1 MQRNEC
7 EAMTKTQI
15 VIPAAGQGSRFV
27 AMGFVDPKPFIWSVR
42 AEKRLI
48 EFAVDDARDALGA
61 DAGPIYALF
70 RAEHVRRG
78 RDLLGDRAEVIPVG
92 ALTTGAAST
101 VQLSEP
107 YLDRDAPVLVVNSD
121 QTFQVNA
128 SRFAEVRQCADVSAV
143 PLCFTAKR
151 NESKWSYYDPAT
163 GTIIEKPTV
172 PPKDRIATVGAY
184 WFRRAGEM
192 FDAIRAMKAA
202 QFKVN
207 GEYCFAPCH
216 NFLGGGRIQPVFVE
230 RFLGLG
236 TPEDYTIHEKTRT
249 WCGRGRGPR
258 DYDGPPATVEE
269 HRERNRLRQRKY
281 QARRKVGFQPVTED

>member
-1 MQRNEC
+1 V
-7 EAMTKTQI
+7 TKTNI
-15 VIPAAGQGSRFV
+15 VIPAAGQGSRFT
-27 AMGFVDPKPFIWSVR
+27 AAGFVDPKPFIWSVKR
-42 AEKRLI
+42 EKRLI
-48 EFAVDDARDALGA
+48 EIAIEDSLAALGS
-61 DAGPIYALF
+61 DAGKVFVLF

-78 RDLLGDRAEVIPVG
+78 QDLLGDRAEVIPVG

-101 VQLSEP
+101 VQLAEP
-107 YLDRDAPVLVVNSD
+107 YLDRDAPVFVVNSD
-121 QTFQVNA
+121 QTYSVRE
-128 SRFAEVRQCADVSAV
+128 SRFAEVRQCVDVAAI

-163 GTIIEKPTV
+163 GTIIEKPAV
-172 PPKDRIATVGAY
+172 PPKDRMATVGAY

-192 FDAIRAMKAA
+192 FDAIQAMKAA

-207 GEYCFAPCH
+207 GEYYFAPCH
-216 NFLGGGRIQPVFVE
+216 NFLTSGRIQPVFVD
-230 RFLGLG
+230 RFMGLG
-236 TPEDYTIHEKTRT
+236 TPEDYTIHEKTR
-249 WCGRGRGPR
+249 GLG